1 MSNTLVTFEKN
12 VERWTG
18 RNVKELRRETIEETR
33 KSLALKGIL
42 IRLFSEFPFIGRGN
56 ILRDKIVSHEDVEK
70 ELDKA
75 LR

>member
-18 RNVKELRRETIEETR
+18 RKVSELRYVPIEETR
-33 KSLALKGIL
+33 KSLSLKGIL

-56 ILRDKIVSHEDVEK
+56 ILRDKIVSHDDVEK